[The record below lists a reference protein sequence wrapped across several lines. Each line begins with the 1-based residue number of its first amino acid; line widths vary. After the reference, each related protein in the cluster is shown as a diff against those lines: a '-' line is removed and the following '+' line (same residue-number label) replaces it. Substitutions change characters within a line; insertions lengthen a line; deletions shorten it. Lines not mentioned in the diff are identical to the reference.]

1 MSGFVTEANMKL
13 NSSVLNFSLSI
24 FLLLSSVAPASANQ
38 WTNEI
43 YSQSVYLHRFGN
55 PVTQNRVIVAKEMKS
70 YFANQVIEAINQDAV
85 IRMTAPIDTIERVV
99 EIIEAVRD
107 IGQAQETEETL

>member
-1 MSGFVTEANMKL
+1 MARLNGFKPDWAERIQRGRTKA
-13 NSSVLNFSLSI
+13 FG
-24 FLLLSSVAPASANQ
+24 Q
-38 WTNEI
+38 G
-43 YSQSVYLHRFGN
+43 YSRG
-55 PVTQNRVIVAKEMKS
+55 AKEMKS

-107 IGQAQETEETL
+107 IGQAQEGETEV